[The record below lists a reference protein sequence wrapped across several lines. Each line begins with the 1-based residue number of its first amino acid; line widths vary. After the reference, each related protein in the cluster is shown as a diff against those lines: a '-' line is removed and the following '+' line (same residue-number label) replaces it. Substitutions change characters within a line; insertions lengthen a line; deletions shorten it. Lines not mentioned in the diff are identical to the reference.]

1 MDTNIRFYRDRRML
15 KLLQQN
21 KMGRLI
27 WKLLKSSARSGL
39 GIEAHAPIY
48 KELLLKYGPPTV
60 GGWGF

>member
-1 MDTNIRFYRDRRML
+1 ML

-39 GIEAHAPIY
+39 GIEAHAAIY